1 MLKSGFFSKTSV
13 LCLITGIFFSEN
25 MIRGLDSDETLF
37 LDLVSKQQE
46 EIASRR
52 FNEETQEIREY
63 RVRWQLSICT
73 SINIFSIWVSF
84 LTKSIDH

>member
-1 MLKSGFFSKTSV
+1 MTSFLAPLLLQLSPRDV
-13 LCLITGIFFSEN
+13 HDCINQWYFLSEN

-63 RVRWQLSICT
+63 RVR
-73 SINIFSIWVSF
+73 
-84 LTKSIDH
+84 

>member
-1 MLKSGFFSKTSV
+1 MIV
-13 LCLITGIFFSEN
+13 LITGIFFSEN

-73 SINIFSIWVSF
+73 SITIFSIWVSC
-84 LTKSIDH
+84 LTKSINH

>member
-1 MLKSGFFSKTSV
+1 MTSFLAPLLLLLSPRDV
-13 LCLITGIFFSEN
+13 HDCINHWCFLSEN

-52 FNEETQEIREY
+52 FNEESQEIREY
-63 RVRWQLSICT
+63 RVR
-73 SINIFSIWVSF
+73 
-84 LTKSIDH
+84 

>member
-1 MLKSGFFSKTSV
+1 MTSFLASLLLLLSPRDV
-13 LCLITGIFFSEN
+13 HDCINHWYFLSEN

-52 FNEETQEIREY
+52 FNEESQEIREY
-63 RVRWQLSICT
+63 RVR
-73 SINIFSIWVSF
+73 
-84 LTKSIDH
+84 

>member
-1 MLKSGFFSKTSV
+1 MTGFLAPLLLLLSPRDVHDCINHWYF
-13 LCLITGIFFSEN
+13 LSEN

-63 RVRWQLSICT
+63 RVC
-73 SINIFSIWVSF
+73 
-84 LTKSIDH
+84 

>member
-1 MLKSGFFSKTSV
+1 
-13 LCLITGIFFSEN
+13 

>member
-1 MLKSGFFSKTSV
+1 VTSFLALLLLLLSPRDV
-13 LCLITGIFFSEN
+13 HDCINHWYFFSEN

-63 RVRWQLSICT
+63 RVR
-73 SINIFSIWVSF
+73 
-84 LTKSIDH
+84 